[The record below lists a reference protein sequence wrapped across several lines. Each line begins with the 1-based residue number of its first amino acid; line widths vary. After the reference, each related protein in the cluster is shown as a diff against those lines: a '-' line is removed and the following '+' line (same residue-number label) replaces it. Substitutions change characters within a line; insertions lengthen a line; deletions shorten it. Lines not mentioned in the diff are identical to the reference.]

1 METLLKLCKKLV
13 LPMLQYWCV
22 KLTLLNW
29 HKRIVIMKFLRSGV
43 GYVLSD
49 HKTNAEIKN

>member
-13 LPMLQYWCV
+13 LPMLLYWCA

-29 HKRIVIMKFLRSGV
+29 HKR
-43 GYVLSD
+43 SD
-49 HKTNAEIKN
+49 NNDDEILEIRCII